1 MVFRPFKTAIMMKRF
16 TTAILCLVAA
26 QSFAQ
31 STARKTFIITSTAN
45 NPAGYT
51 RVSAIDV
58 NGNKAVTDVYEPG
71 KKYNYRNNCF
81 IGYQS
86 TEAGSTNQLRSPMG
100 GAVACMA
107 FDEKNNR
114 LYYIPQQLSELRFID
129 LAQKEPSFTAYES
142 QSLNLLHNR
151 EDVANQIT
159 RMTIGADGFG
169 YALSNDGEHLIKFS
183 TQNTPVIQDL
193 GVLIDNPK
201 NQVMVRSSC
210 TSWGGDI
217 VGAADGSLYLVT
229 VHNHVFRISLPSKQA
244 DYIGQVKNLPQEFTS
259 NGASVDED
267 GNLLLSCGAS
277 FGKKFSPIYKVNWS
291 SLEASPAG
299 EQIAGIG
306 NISDMA
312 SSNLLFQKNTGK
324 QQANEASSFQQ
335 ILSGENNLPVI
346 SVYPN
351 PISHG
356 RFQLK
361 LANMQEKGEYRMT
374 VIDMTGKT
382 IIENKLNVTNKN
394 SSQTFNFPARQPKGV
409 YVLQVSDVFN
419 RNVFSQQLI
428 VE

>member
-1 MVFRPFKTAIMMKRF
+1 MKCF
-16 TTAILCLVAA
+16 TIVLACLVTLP
-26 QSFAQ
+26 SFAQ
-31 STARKTFIITSTAN
+31 STTRKTFIITSTAN

-51 RVSAIDV
+51 RISSIDV
-58 NGNKAVTDVYEPG
+58 NANKALNDIYDPS
-71 KKYNYRNNCF
+71 KKFAYRSNCF
-81 IGYQS
+81 ISYQQK
-86 TEAGSTNQLRSPMG
+86 EAGSTELLRSPMG

-107 FDEKNNR
+107 FDAKNNR
-114 LYYIPQQLSELRFID
+114 LYYIPQQLSELRYLD
-129 LAQKEPSFTAYES
+129 LSQPEPSFTAYES

-151 EDVANQIT
+151 EDVANQVT
-159 RMTIGADGFG
+159 RMTIGADGSG
-169 YALSNDGEHLIKFS
+169 YALSNDGEHLIKFT

-244 DYIGQVKNLPQEFTS
+244 DYIGQIKNLPQEFTS

-277 FGKKFSPIYKVNWS
+277 IGKKFSPIYKVNWAS
-291 SLEASPAG
+291 MEASPAG
-299 EQIAGIG
+299 ENIAGIG

-312 SSNLLFQKNTGK
+312 STNLLFQQNGK
-324 QQANEASSFQQ
+324 KQTNEVNFGSQTVVTT
-335 ILSGENNLPVI
+335 EDNLPAI

-361 LANMQEKGEYRMT
+361 LANMQEKGEYRMSI
-374 VIDMTGKT
+374 IDMAGKA
-382 IIENKLNVTNKN
+382 ILENKLTITGK
-394 SSQTFNFPARQPKGV
+394 SSTQTFNFPARQPKGV
-409 YVLQVSDVFN
+409 YVLQLSDAFN
-419 RNVFSQQLI
+419 RSVFSQQLI

>member
-1 MVFRPFKTAIMMKRF
+1 MMKRF
-16 TTAILCLVAA
+16 TIVLLCFAA
-26 QSFAQ
+26 ATSFAQ

-51 RVSAIDV
+51 HISSIDV
-58 NGNKAVTDVYEPG
+58 NANKSIADIYDPA
-71 KKYNYRNNCF
+71 KKYAYRNNCYLN
-81 IGYQS
+81 YQLKD
-86 TEAGSTNQLRSPMG
+86 AGSAEVLRSPMG

-114 LYYIPQQLSELRFID
+114 LYYIPQQLSELRYLD
-129 LAQKEPSFTAYES
+129 LSQADPSFTAYES

-151 EDVANQIT
+151 EDVANQVT

-169 YALSNDGEHLIKFS
+169 YALSNDGEHLVKFS
-183 TQNTPVIQDL
+183 TQNIPVIQDL

-229 VHNHVFRISLPSKQA
+229 VHNYVFRISLPSKQA
-244 DYIGQVKNLPQEFTS
+244 DYIGQIKNLPQEFTS

-277 FGKKFSPIYKVNWS
+277 IGKNFPPIYKVNWAS
-291 SLEASPAG
+291 MEASPAG
-299 EQIAGIG
+299 GNIAGIG

-312 SSNLLFQKNTGK
+312 SSNLLFQQNGK
-324 QQANEASSFQQ
+324 KQSNDVNFGTSQAVAA
-335 ILSGENNLPVI
+335 ENNLPSI

-351 PISHG
+351 PINRG

-361 LANMQEKGEYRMT
+361 LANMQEKGDYRMS
-374 VIDMTGKT
+374 VVDMTGKAIMET
-382 IIENKLNVTNKN
+382 KVTVTGKT
-394 SSQTFNFPARQPKGV
+394 SSQTFNFPARQAKGV
-409 YVLQVSDVFN
+409 YVLQVTDAFN
-419 RNVFSQQLI
+419 RTVFSQQLI

>member
-1 MVFRPFKTAIMMKRF
+1 MMKCF
-16 TTAILCLVAA
+16 TTALACFVAI

-31 STARKTFIITSTAN
+31 PIARKTFIITSTAN
-45 NPAGYT
+45 NPVGYT
-51 RVSAIDV
+51 RISAIDV
-58 NGNKAVTDVYEPG
+58 NADKALTDIYEPG
-71 KKYNYRNNCF
+71 KKYAYRTNTYLS
-81 IGYQS
+81 YQQK
-86 TEAGSTNQLRSPMG
+86 EAGSTEILKSPMG
-100 GAVACMA
+100 GAVACIA
-107 FDEKNNR
+107 FDAKNNR
-114 LYYIPQQLSELRFID
+114 LYYVPMQLSELRYLD
-129 LAQKEPSFTAYES
+129 LSQADPSFTAYES

-151 EDVANQIT
+151 DDVANQIT

-169 YALSNDGEHLIKFS
+169 YALSNDGEHLVKFS
-183 TQNTPVIQDL
+183 TQNTPAIQDL

-229 VHNHVFRISLPSKQA
+229 VHNYVFRISLPSKQA
-244 DYIGQVKNLPQEFTS
+244 DYIGQIKNLPAEFTS

-277 FGKKFSPIYKVNWS
+277 IGKKFAPIYKVNWAS
-291 SLEASPAG
+291 MEASPAG
-299 EQIAGIG
+299 EHIAGVG
-306 NISDMA
+306 NVSDMA
-312 SSNLLFQKNTGK
+312 SSNLLFQNNTRK
-324 QQANEASSFQQ
+324 TNEVNFGNSQVVT
-335 ILSGENNLPVI
+335 EDNLPAI

-361 LANMQEKGEYRMT
+361 LANMQEKGEYRMS
-374 VIDMTGKT
+374 VIDMTGKAIMET
-382 IIENKLNVTNKN
+382 KINVTGKT
-394 SSQTFNFPARQPKGV
+394 SSQTVNFPARQAKGV
-409 YVLQVSDVFN
+409 YVLQVSDAFN